1 MQVYDKANL
10 ANAMDVDEEENASVT
25 EEATQAPAPEE
36 AEEELA
42 LEEEEEEAEAE
53 VEEEVTAEDVLSNAQ
68 AAAEEAQQVAEQ
80 PIEPVAEGEARW
92 DSEGALGLGGR
103 VVETESRLGNSRPR
117 RSRPLVRPDER
128 GRICR
133 LADSSRPARST

>member
-25 EEATQAPAPEE
+25 EEATQSPAPEE

-42 LEEEEEEAEAE
+42 LEEEEEEAEA
-53 VEEEVTAEDVLSNAQ
+53 EEEVTAEDVLSNAQ

-103 VVETESRLGNSRPR
+103 VVETESRLGQMQNRTGR
-117 RSRPLVRPDER
+117 RRMQP
-128 GRICR
+128 GW
-133 LADSSRPARST
+133 RSMDQQ

>member
-10 ANAMDVDEEENASVT
+10 ANAMDVDEEENASAT
-25 EEATQAPAPEE
+25 EEATQAPAPDE

-42 LEEEEEEAEAE
+42 LEEEEEEAEA
-53 VEEEVTAEDVLSNAQ
+53 EEEVTAEDVLSNAQ

-92 DSEGALGLGGR
+92 DSEGALGLGGC
-103 VVETESRLGNSRPR
+103 VVETESRLGQMQNRTGR
-117 RSRPLVRPDER
+117 R
-128 GRICR
+128 R
-133 LADSSRPARST
+133 LQPGWRSMDQQ

>member
-10 ANAMDVDEEENASVT
+10 ANAMDVDEEENASAT
-25 EEATQAPAPEE
+25 EEATQAPAPDE

-42 LEEEEEEAEAE
+42 LEEEEEEAEA
-53 VEEEVTAEDVLSNAQ
+53 EEEVTAEDVLSNAQ

-103 VVETESRLGNSRPR
+103 VVETESRLGQMQNRTGR
-117 RSRPLVRPDER
+117 R
-128 GRICR
+128 R
-133 LADSSRPARST
+133 LQPGWRSMDQQ

>member
-42 LEEEEEEAEAE
+42 LEEEEEDAE

-68 AAAEEAQQVAEQ
+68 VAAEEAQQVAEQ

-103 VVETESRLGNSRPR
+103 VVETESRLGQMQNRTGRRRLQPGWRPM
-117 RSRPLVRPDER
+117 DQQ
-128 GRICR
+128 
-133 LADSSRPARST
+133 

>member
-25 EEATQAPAPEE
+25 EEATQSPAPEE

-53 VEEEVTAEDVLSNAQ
+53 EEVTTEDVLSNAQ

-103 VVETESRLGNSRPR
+103 VVETESRLGQMQNRTGR
-117 RSRPLVRPDER
+117 RRMQP
-128 GRICR
+128 GW
-133 LADSSRPARST
+133 RSMDQQ

>member
-25 EEATQAPAPEE
+25 EEATQSPAPEE

-42 LEEEEEEAEAE
+42 LEEEEEAEA
-53 VEEEVTAEDVLSNAQ
+53 EEEVTAEDVLSNAQ

-103 VVETESRLGNSRPR
+103 VVETESRLGQMQNRTGR
-117 RSRPLVRPDER
+117 R
-128 GRICR
+128 R
-133 LADSSRPARST
+133 LQPGWRSMDQQ

>member
-80 PIEPVAEGEARW
+80 PIEPVAQGEARW

-103 VVETESRLGNSRPR
+103 VAETESRLGQMQNRTGR
-117 RSRPLVRPDER
+117 R
-128 GRICR
+128 R
-133 LADSSRPARST
+133 LQPGWRSMDQQ

>member
-25 EEATQAPAPEE
+25 EEATQSPAPEE

-53 VEEEVTAEDVLSNAQ
+53 EEVTAEDVLSNAQ
-68 AAAEEAQQVAEQ
+68 VAAEEAQQVAEQ
-80 PIEPVAEGEARW
+80 PIEPAAEGEARW

-103 VVETESRLGNSRPR
+103 VVETESRLGQMQNRTGR
-117 RSRPLVRPDER
+117 RRMQP
-128 GRICR
+128 GW
-133 LADSSRPARST
+133 RSMDQQ

>member
-10 ANAMDVDEEENASVT
+10 ANAMDVDEEENASAT

-42 LEEEEEEAEAE
+42 LEEEEEEAEA
-53 VEEEVTAEDVLSNAQ
+53 EEEVTAEDVLSNAQ

-103 VVETESRLGNSRPR
+103 VVETESRLGQMQNRTGR
-117 RSRPLVRPDER
+117 R
-128 GRICR
+128 R
-133 LADSSRPARST
+133 LQPGWRSMDQQ

>member
-25 EEATQAPAPEE
+25 EEATPSPAPEE

-42 LEEEEEEAEAE
+42 LEEEEEAEA
-53 VEEEVTAEDVLSNAQ
+53 EEEVTAEDVLSNAQ

-103 VVETESRLGNSRPR
+103 VVETESRLGQMQNRTGR
-117 RSRPLVRPDER
+117 RRMQP
-128 GRICR
+128 GW
-133 LADSSRPARST
+133 RSMDQQ

>member
-10 ANAMDVDEEENASVT
+10 ANAMDVDEEENASAT

-42 LEEEEEEAEAE
+42 LEEEEEEAEA
-53 VEEEVTAEDVLSNAQ
+53 EEEVTAEDVLSNAQ

-103 VVETESRLGNSRPR
+103 VVETESRLGQMQNRTGR
-117 RSRPLVRPDER
+117 RRMQP
-128 GRICR
+128 GW
-133 LADSSRPARST
+133 RSMDQQ

>member
-25 EEATQAPAPEE
+25 EEATQSPAPEA

-42 LEEEEEEAEAE
+42 LEEEEEEAEA
-53 VEEEVTAEDVLSNAQ
+53 EEEVTAEDVLSNAQ

-103 VVETESRLGNSRPR
+103 VVETESRLGQMQNRTGR
-117 RSRPLVRPDER
+117 R
-128 GRICR
+128 R
-133 LADSSRPARST
+133 LQPGWRSMDQQ

>member
-25 EEATQAPAPEE
+25 EEATQSPAPEE

-42 LEEEEEEAEAE
+42 LEEEEEEAE

-103 VVETESRLGNSRPR
+103 VVETESRLGQMQNRTGR
-117 RSRPLVRPDER
+117 RRMQP
-128 GRICR
+128 GW
-133 LADSSRPARST
+133 RSMDQQ

>member
-25 EEATQAPAPEE
+25 EEATPSPAPEE

-42 LEEEEEEAEAE
+42 LEEEEEEAEA
-53 VEEEVTAEDVLSNAQ
+53 EEEVTAEDVLSNAQ

-103 VVETESRLGNSRPR
+103 VVETESRLGQMQNRTGR
-117 RSRPLVRPDER
+117 RRMQP
-128 GRICR
+128 GW
-133 LADSSRPARST
+133 RSMDQQ